1 MKYVVT
7 TMNSR
12 GKEVKIPLGRAQ
24 ASLGLAIA
32 YAHKQLSLDK
42 SSAVAIIREVSRG
55 GTSKVVKTVSPSD
68 RYTTVFK

>member
-12 GKEVKIPLGRAQ
+12 GREVKIPMGKAQ

-32 YAHKQLSLDK
+32 YAHKQLSLNDP
-42 SSAVAIIREVSRG
+42 STSAIIREVSPG
-55 GTSKVVKTVSPSD
+55 GTSKVVRVVSPND
-68 RYTTVFK
+68 RLTNVLK

>member
-7 TMNSR
+7 MMSSR
-12 GKEVKIPLGRAQ
+12 GREVKIPLGRAQ

-32 YAHKQLSLDK
+32 YAHKQMSLDK
-42 SSAVAIIREVSRG
+42 SSAVAIIREVSPG
-55 GTSKVVKTVSPSD
+55 GTSRVVKTVAPSD